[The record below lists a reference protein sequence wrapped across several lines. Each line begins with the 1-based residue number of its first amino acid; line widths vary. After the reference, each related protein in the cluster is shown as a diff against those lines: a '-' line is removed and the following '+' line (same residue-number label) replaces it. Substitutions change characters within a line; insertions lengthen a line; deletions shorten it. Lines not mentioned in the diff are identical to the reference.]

1 MIEILESLDMSMGLL
16 LVIKKRNDKIDSPEN
31 LTL

>member
-1 MIEILESLDMSMGLL
+1 MIEILASLDTSMGLL